1 MDINKKEILDIFLK
15 YTGKDLKEKE
25 DYKIFGKE
33 LDMQPRELLEVYLS
47 LEQKYNIKFD
57 KQKVLEGEFD
67 TLKNVF
73 QMLINL

>member
-25 DYKIFGKE
+25 DYKFFGKE

-47 LEQKYNIKFD
+47 IEQKYNIKFD

>member
-1 MDINKKEILDIFLK
+1 
-15 YTGKDLKEKE
+15 
-25 DYKIFGKE
+25 
-33 LDMQPRELLEVYLS
+33 MQPRELLEVYLS
-47 LEQKYNIKFD
+47 IEQKYNIKFD

>member
-1 MDINKKEILDIFLK
+1 
-15 YTGKDLKEKE
+15 
-25 DYKIFGKE
+25 
-33 LDMQPRELLEVYLS
+33 MQPRELLEVYLS

>member
-1 MDINKKEILDIFLK
+1 
-15 YTGKDLKEKE
+15 
-25 DYKIFGKE
+25 
-33 LDMQPRELLEVYLS
+33 MQPRELLEVYLS

-57 KQKVLEGEFD
+57 KQKILEGEFD